1 MLLTNGDSYVMLLT
15 PSYVSDSFICY
26 WLTVTHML
34 LTSSYVSDSFI
45 CHWLTVT
52 HMLCYWLYIDNG
64 DPYIIDGG
72 PCVIDYGLTA
82 THMLLTNGD
91 PYQMIYKE
99 HLIKYITRQWEV
111 AQMPYECRILERITD
126 EGVHNITYEGVHNM
140 WVAANKPNISA
151 KNPCM
156 YCTTNK

>member
-1 MLLTNGDSYVMLLT
+1 MLLTNGDPYVMLLT

-34 LTSSYVSDSFI
+34 LTSSYVSDSFICHWLTVTHMLLTPSYVSDSFI

-111 AQMPYECRILERITD
+111 AQMPYECRILERIT
-126 EGVHNITYEGVHNM
+126 YEGVHNM
-140 WVAANKPNISA
+140 LWTPS
-151 KNPCM
+151 
-156 YCTTNK
+156 